1 MPKQTLVFENKA
13 DLSLKDGQLLIC
25 QEGKDPIM
33 RSLEDVSG
41 ILVDNHSVRITVP
54 LLNKLAQNNISMV
67 FCDERHMPV
76 SMTLDLESNVRQT
89 MTFNAQLATTEPVRK
104 QIWKQ
109 IVEHKIHNQSLLLQK
124 LGKGDDVL
132 SKYHK
137 NVKSGDTTNR
147 EALAAAAYWKL
158 LLGKDFIRDRYGSCP
173 NDMLNYGYAILRSVV
188 SRALM
193 NSGLLPMI
201 GVFHKNRYNS
211 FPLSDDVIEPY
222 RPFIDEK
229 VIELYTNGQI
239 GIDHNFK
246 KAILELFY
254 DSIKPDDVSQT
265 TYSLS
270 QIYLGERRVIYYPSL
285 V

>member
-1 MPKQTLVFENKA
+1 M
-13 DLSLKDGQLLIC
+13 
-25 QEGKDPIM
+25 
-33 RSLEDVSG
+33 
-41 ILVDNHSVRITVP
+41 
-54 LLNKLAQNNISMV
+54 
-67 FCDERHMPV
+67 
-76 SMTLDLESNVRQT
+76 
-89 MTFNAQLATTEPVRK
+89 ATTEPVRK

-211 FPLSDDVIEPY
+211 FPLSDDVMEPY
-222 RPFIDEK
+222 CPFIDEK